1 MDVLRGRKYA
11 SALGNICSKSKPF
24 KHQPHRMV
32 KHTQT
37 IRQDIPHEL
46 FVFDHFVRLVLKELR
61 RAFCWA

>member
-11 SALGNICSKSKPF
+11 FALGNICSKSKPF

-46 FVFDHFVRLVLKELR
+46 FECVWP
-61 RAFCWA
+61 FCAVGA